1 MRWSAPRRSRLTPDA
16 GLSGRGENGMN
27 GGMKMLAAL
36 AVFALAAPPPAL
48 AAPAA
53 RKVVRRAPA
62 KPTVPTPWEKK
73 VTLSADGG
81 FLVGNPAAK
90 AKVVEYGSLSCPF
103 CQRFHSMTVEGF
115 RERIASGQV
124 SFEYHPFAVH
134 SADPILHALL
144 RCAGPANFLRFSD
157 DFYDSQ
163 PTLALAFEQWAEA
176 NPATNPYGTA
186 ADRIKYADQ
195 WGFTAF
201 ATGHGLTKA
210 RANACLADPAAV
222 RLEEQREKKATETLG
237 VRGTPT
243 LFLNGQPLKVYTWA
257 EIDQAINAVLG

>member
-1 MRWSAPRRSRLTPDA
+1 
-16 GLSGRGENGMN
+16 MN

-36 AVFALAAPPPAL
+36 AVVALAMPSLIL

-62 KPTVPTPWEKK
+62 KPAAPAPWEKR
-73 VTLSADGG
+73 VTLTADGG

-90 AKVVEYGSLSCPF
+90 AKVVEYGSLTCPF

-115 RERIASGQV
+115 RERIATGQV

-144 RCAGPANFLRFSD
+144 RCAGPANFLSFSD
-157 DFYDSQ
+157 DFYDGQ
-163 PTLALAFEQWAEA
+163 PTLALAFEQWAAA
-176 NPATNPYGTA
+176 NPTANPSATA

-201 ATGHGLTKA
+201 ATSHGLTRA
-210 RANACLADPAAV
+210 RANACLANEPALRLDRRREEQAAV
-222 RLEEQREKKATETLG
+222 TRGVKA
-237 VRGTPT
+237 TPT
-243 LFLNGQPLKVYTWA
+243 LFLNGQSLKVYTWA
-257 EIDQAINAVLG
+257 EIDQAIGAVLGG